1 MFSLIIYIL
10 TAAIGF
16 MMGYLY
22 KRSFT
27 NAQFLNPD
35 PKKALRLFITMF
47 SIAVLLT
54 FGLSWITT
62 RLLSESTIAEEG
74 NIKYQN
80 THSVMIFVLNFFF
93 FVLMVLANIYSQS
106 LKKIAWVPYVLT
118 IGFYALFIMKD
129 AYYVSNYY
137 VTWQQAMHLNVG
149 DISDLI
155 QKAWTK
161 CAIGLGVTIFNFGMI
176 WWGLKK

>member
-10 TAAIGF
+10 TAAVGF

-27 NAQFLNPD
+27 NAQFFNPD

-47 SIAVLLT
+47 SLATVLT
-54 FGLSWITT
+54 FTLSWVTT
-62 RLLSESTIAEEG
+62 HLLSESTIAEEG

-93 FVLMVLANIYSQS
+93 FALVVLANVYSQA
-106 LKKIAWVPYVLT
+106 LKKVAWVPYLLT
-118 IGFYALFIMKD
+118 IGFYAVFILKD
-129 AYYVSNYY
+129 TYYVSNYY
-137 VTWQQAMHLNVG
+137 VTWQQAMHLTVG

-161 CAIGLGVTIFNFGMI
+161 VALGLAVTVFNLGMI
-176 WWGLKK
+176 WWGFRK